1 MTSPQPLRGLKRLV
15 LSAVAVLSATALN
28 GLLASPAGAELDN
41 TTISVTVAQGNAHC
55 LIETKTM
62 SVDEALSMAKAFIAS
77 DGISDEARDAV
88 LSEPEFSDL
97 MGAYIADQGGCKALV
112 KQLQQ

>member
-1 MTSPQPLRGLKRLV
+1 MTSSQPLRGLKRLV
-15 LSAVAVLSATALN
+15 LSAVAVLSATAVN
-28 GLLASPAGAELDN
+28 ALLASPASAELDD

-97 MGAYIADQGGCKALV
+97 MSAYIADQGGCKALV

>member
-1 MTSPQPLRGLKRLV
+1 MTSSQPLRGLKRLV
-15 LSAVAVLSATALN
+15 LSAVAVLSATAVN
-28 GLLASPAGAELDN
+28 ALLASPASAELDD

-62 SVDEALSMAKAFIAS
+62 SVDEALSMAKTFIAS
-77 DGISDEARDAV
+77 DGISDKARDAV
-88 LSEPEFSDL
+88 LSEPAFSDL
-97 MGAYIADQGGCKALV
+97 MSAYIADQGGCQALV

>member
-1 MTSPQPLRGLKRLV
+1 MTSSQPLWGLKRLV
-15 LSAVAVLSATALN
+15 ISAVVLN
-28 GLLASPAGAELDN
+28 GLLASPASAELDD
-41 TTISVTVAQGNAHC
+41 TTISVAVAQGNAHC

-88 LSEPEFSDL
+88 LSESEFSDL
-97 MGAYIADQGGCKALV
+97 MSAYIADQGGCQALV
-112 KQLQQ
+112 KQLQR

>member
-1 MTSPQPLRGLKRLV
+1 MTPSQPLRGLKRLV
-15 LSAVAVLSATALN
+15 ISAIALN
-28 GLLASPAGAELDN
+28 GLLASPASAELDD
-41 TTISVTVAQGNAHC
+41 TTISVAVAQGNAHC

-77 DGISDEARDAV
+77 DGIIDKARDAV
-88 LSEPEFSDL
+88 TSRPEFSDL
-97 MGAYIADQGGCKALV
+97 MNTYIADQGGCKALV